1 MKTDEALL
9 ALALIEELF
18 ERGFMVS
25 VDMAHG
31 NLGYAASALKPDQ
44 DRLFWSARA
53 TAYGDTL
60 LGMARLLV
68 KRCNAYESEVND

>member
-25 VDMAHG
+25 V
-31 NLGYAASALKPDQ
+31 
-44 DRLFWSARA
+44 
-53 TAYGDTL
+53 
-60 LGMARLLV
+60 V
-68 KRCNAYESEVND
+68 KVLSTFE